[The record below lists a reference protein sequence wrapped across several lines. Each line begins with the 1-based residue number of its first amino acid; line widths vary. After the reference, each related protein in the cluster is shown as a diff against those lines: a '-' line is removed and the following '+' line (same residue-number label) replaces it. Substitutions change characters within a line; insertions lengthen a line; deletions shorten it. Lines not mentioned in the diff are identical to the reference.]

1 MIAWRS
7 DIIPRIMYPIKT
19 FILGILKILENLN
32 KGKII
37 DILGKKTEVNI
48 LKKILTVDT
57 TFTSSCALQL
67 STKISLV
74 WYLLWRAVSWTG
86 DIYLKWLIHVSW
98 SFSKCNKLSLQR
110 LIRAFSNITICISF
124 YYVNLIYNQFLYSV
138 LQQ

>member
-1 MIAWRS
+1 MIAWIS
-7 DIIPRIMYPIKT
+7 DIIPRIMHPIKT

-48 LKKILTVDT
+48 LKKILTVNT

-74 WYLLWRAVSWTG
+74 SYLLWGAVSWTG

-98 SFSKCNKLSLQR
+98 LFSKCNKLSLQT